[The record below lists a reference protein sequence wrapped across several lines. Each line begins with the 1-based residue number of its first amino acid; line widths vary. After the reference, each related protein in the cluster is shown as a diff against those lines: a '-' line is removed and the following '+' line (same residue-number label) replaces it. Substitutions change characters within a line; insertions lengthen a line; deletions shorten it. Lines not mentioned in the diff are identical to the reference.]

1 MSNFNKISFEAN
13 SKFKNI
19 SKVVETN
26 IKKIKLIFI
35 GIKKFKNKIKK
46 VKKKIENIKF
56 KYILS
61 LEILE
66 LKKSQL
72 NKLFYF
78 LNNKDIEIK

>member
-46 VKKKIENIKF
+46 VKKKIEN
-56 KYILS
+56 
-61 LEILE
+61 
-66 LKKSQL
+66 
-72 NKLFYF
+72 
-78 LNNKDIEIK
+78 